1 MKVTIEVDPA
11 CLSTAQQTIVA
22 FKARRII
29 KNPRVR
35 RSQRIIRDAMIIHS
49 RKVRRY
55 LDEMMLVNPRAGISL
70 REVFRFAFPSG
81 GTKREKATRY
91 ESQPVISA
99 KWGDCDNR
107 AKGVDDALMQC
118 HAIPDDHFITE
129 LLIRKVYTFGRPRI
143 DFGFFLHSGN
153 QDEPIFTPEPE

>member
-22 FKARRII
+22 FKAKRII

-35 RSQRIIRDAMIIHS
+35 RSQRIVRNAMVVYA
-49 RKVRRY
+49 RRVRRY
-55 LDEMMLVNPRAGISL
+55 LDAMMEVNPRAGLSV
-70 REVFRFAFPSG
+70 RTVFRFEFPAS

-91 ESQPVISA
+91 EGQPVISA
-99 KWGDCDNR
+99 KFGDCDNR
-107 AKGVDDALMQC
+107 FKATGDALMQC

-129 LLIRKVYTFGRPRI
+129 LLIRKVYTFGKPRI

-153 QDEPIFTPEPE
+153 PDEPIFTPEAE

>member
-22 FKARRII
+22 FKAKRII

-35 RSQRIIRDAMIIHS
+35 RSQRIIRDAMVIHS

-55 LDEMMLVNPRAGISL
+55 LDAMMEVNQRAGLSV
-70 REVFRFAFPSG
+70 RTAFRFEFPAS

-91 ESQPVISA
+91 EGQPVISA
-99 KWGDCDNR
+99 KWG
-107 AKGVDDALMQC
+107 GL
-118 HAIPDDHFITE
+118 
-129 LLIRKVYTFGRPRI
+129 
-143 DFGFFLHSGN
+143 
-153 QDEPIFTPEPE
+153 

>member
-22 FKARRII
+22 FKAKRII
-29 KNPRVR
+29 KNPKVR
-35 RSQRIIRDAMIIHS
+35 RSQRIIRDAMVIHS

-55 LDEMMLVNPRAGISL
+55 IDSMMEVNPRAGISL
-70 REVFRFAFPSG
+70 REVFRFAFPAS

-91 ESQPVISA
+91 EGQPVISA
-99 KWGDCDNR
+99 KFGDCDNR
-107 AKGVDDALMQC
+107 AKGVNDALMQC

-153 QDEPIFTPEPE
+153 SDEPIFTPEAE